1 MPSLVIIIARN
12 EISLSK
18 GNSRGMYNWHE
29 ALCTPVMY
37 GIYVMIH
44 SKLRIDK
51 IAKRGGEGVSDRS
64 KRACIGAS
72 DAGDGVMYNAQ
83 VGSTRCVKFLGRRGG
98 GAVQ

>member
-1 MPSLVIIIARN
+1 MPSLVIIITRN

-44 SKLRIDK
+44 SKLRIDTN
-51 IAKRGGEGVSDRS
+51 AKRGGEAYQIEVSV
-64 KRACIGAS
+64 ACMGAS